1 MAEREEMRIRTHNI
15 ITYLD
20 QTYGDNWA
28 QDPEITEHPK
38 LKEHLKWIKTCR

>member
-28 QDPEITEHPK
+28 QDPEITEDTK